1 MENCVRGRAGGRVR
15 EDAGSSSLPLP
26 PPPRLAAANS
36 SAAAASIRAHLART
50 ASGVDAQPSPRSLLS
65 RILLRGGGDGGSGG
79 GGGFGCRVRLPRR
92 YGGGL
97 REERKDGA
105 EQGETPRVKVVEP
118 PPPPLPELPLE
129 TPRSS
134 LGRKKPEE
142 ELVSMNLGLGASLV
156 LLLSKSAVELNKM
169 VELRAQMEALVSE
182 IRQAARYREEEEK
195 QAANHPASVAAAAA
209 AGPATSQESDGGSS
223 ATTTAV
229 KDPIAF
235 PAADADAASNCSRT
249 AVVMDLMEAELQAE
263 LSRMQ
268 QQRGRGGTVV
278 HGHGGDSRIAPTRGL
293 ELPLLK
299 VKTKGDAPD
308 SASRSCVDY
317 DDGGC
322 DKDDD
327 NDEVDGEGEEDD
339 DGDEEEEE
347 DDVEYGEDRMSPPHG
362 GVSARALERRL
373 HELLQKRQQDRI
385 VELES
390 ALDSAQRRLHEKER
404 EVVWWRDAAKLVSHR
419 RDESR
424 RIATAS
430 AR

>member
-1 MENCVRGRAGGRVR
+1 MRGRAGGRVR

-134 LGRKKPEE
+134 LGSAFRGRRIIICTKPPPTEFRTLALIMETSRASSDANAGVLSDSAGRKKPEE

-263 LSRMQ
+263 LNRMQ

-293 ELPLLK
+293 E
-299 VKTKGDAPD
+299 V
-308 SASRSCVDY
+308 
-317 DDGGC
+317 
-322 DKDDD
+322 
-327 NDEVDGEGEEDD
+327 
-339 DGDEEEEE
+339 
-347 DDVEYGEDRMSPPHG
+347 
-362 GVSARALERRL
+362 RAER
-373 HELLQKRQQDRI
+373 KI
-385 VELES
+385 TS
-390 ALDSAQRRLHEKER
+390 TA
-404 EVVWWRDAAKLVSHR
+404 
-419 RDESR
+419 
-424 RIATAS
+424 ATAVRHHVPRRTCTS
-430 AR
+430 V